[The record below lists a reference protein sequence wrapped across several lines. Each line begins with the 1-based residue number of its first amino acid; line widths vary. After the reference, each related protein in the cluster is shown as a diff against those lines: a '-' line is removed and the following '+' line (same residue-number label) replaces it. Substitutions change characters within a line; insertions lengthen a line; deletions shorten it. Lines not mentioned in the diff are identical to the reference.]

1 MGNLIDVALH
11 KGDSREK
18 HGSTGGLNLE
28 EASWTC
34 GAQGQGSV
42 FEGLF

>member
-1 MGNLIDVALH
+1 MGNLIDVALD

-28 EASWTC
+28 EASWAC
-34 GAQGQGSV
+34 GAQGHGSV
-42 FEGLF
+42 FEGLL